1 MLMGSIVLDAIDRDI
16 VALLQSNGRLSQEQ
30 IAQKVNLS
38 RPAVHER
45 IKRLEEQDILRGYQ
59 AIVDW
64 GALGLSIAAFI
75 FVRVS
80 TVNAPFN
87 DTGATIIQIH
97 CPDALITEC
106 HRITGEWCMLVKARV
121 ASPLALQ
128 NVLDAIRA
136 VPGVQETMTTM
147 ILSTLLE

>member
-1 MLMGSIVLDAIDRDI
+1 LDAIDREI
-16 VALLQSNGRLSQEQ
+16 VDLLQSNGRLSQEQ
-30 IAQKVNLS
+30 IAQRVNLS

-59 AIVDW
+59 ALVDW
-64 GALGLSIAAFI
+64 SALDLPISAFI

-80 TVNAPFN
+80 TVNAPCN
-87 DTGATIIQIH
+87 DIGERIIRLH
-97 CPDALITEC
+97 CANSLITEC

-136 VPGVQETMTTM
+136 VPGVQDTMTTM
-147 ILSTLLE
+147 ILSTLQE

>member
-1 MLMGSIVLDAIDRDI
+1 
-16 VALLQSNGRLSQEQ
+16 
-30 IAQKVNLS
+30 
-38 RPAVHER
+38 VHER

-64 GALGLSIAAFI
+64 SALGLPIAAFI

-80 TVNAPFN
+80 TVNAPCN
-87 DTGATIIQIH
+87 DTGALIIQLH

-106 HRITGEWCMLVKARV
+106 HRITGEWCMLVKARA

-128 NVLDAIRA
+128 NVLDAIRM
-136 VPGVQETMTTM
+136 VPGVQDTMTTM
-147 ILSTLLE
+147 ILSTLQE

>member
-1 MLMGSIVLDAIDRDI
+1 LDAIDREI

-64 GALGLSIAAFI
+64 SALGLPIAAFI

-80 TVNAPFN
+80 TVNAPCN
-87 DTGATIIQIH
+87 DTGALIIQLH

-106 HRITGEWCMLVKARV
+106 HRITGEWCMLVKARA

-128 NVLDAIRA
+128 NVLDAIRM
-136 VPGVQETMTTM
+136 VPGVQDTMTTM
-147 ILSTLLE
+147 ILSTLQE